1 MNITHIILDTNTLE
15 ATKDIYP
22 ILVETERQYIIDH
35 PLFGV
40 KGINKQLDDY
50 RFVNLLDKAE
60 VREEYISYWSLKPVD
75 EALEDVYSQHS
86 ISSKEDINNEH

>member
-35 PLFGV
+35 PLFGAT
-40 KGINKQLDDY
+40 GINKQLDNH
-50 RFVNLLDKAE
+50 RSVNLLGRAE
-60 VREEYISYWSLKPVD
+60 VRGRYISYWSLKPVD

-86 ISSKEDINNEH
+86 ISSKEEI